1 METIKGLFH
10 DILGI
15 GVVVVTFL
23 VDTVGRLGYFGIIV
37 LMAVESSF
45 IPFPSEVVIPPAGYL
60 ASSGKLNI
68 FLVILSG
75 IFGSVLGALVNYW
88 IACRFGRDFLLKH
101 SKFFF
106 I

>member
-1 METIKGLFH
+1 
-10 DILGI
+10 
-15 GVVVVTFL
+15 
-23 VDTVGRLGYFGIIV
+23 
-37 LMAVESSF
+37 MAVESSF

-60 ASSGKLNI
+60 ASSGKLKYI
-68 FLVILSG
+68 SFVILSG

-106 I
+106 IDHENLLDLKYFLILMEK